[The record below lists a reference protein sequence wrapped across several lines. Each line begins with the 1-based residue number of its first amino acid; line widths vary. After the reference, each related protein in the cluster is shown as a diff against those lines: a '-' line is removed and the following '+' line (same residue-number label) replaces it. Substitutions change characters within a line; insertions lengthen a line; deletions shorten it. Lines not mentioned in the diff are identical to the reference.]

1 MQVMAQSTTVLM
13 QIQKLVP
20 DELFDKLA
28 TKYHVDKYASVFT
41 ASTHFAVL
49 MFAQLAGLKS
59 TRDIQH
65 ATASLFSMAPL
76 VNVKKSTLAE
86 ANKRINWRFY
96 YELFQA
102 LFVLFSDR
110 FSRHDFPVPGKLLSL
125 DSTLI
130 PVCLE
135 RLPWAKYRTTKGALK
150 LHTLLDHDGLVPQ
163 DIVVTNG
170 KVSDIRAARTI
181 PVTPGTTYLVDRGYF
196 DSAWFARIHRS
207 HAFFVTRMK
216 SNVGFVWTGKRKLEA
231 GTGVRGDWVGHFDGT
246 PSEHYP
252 DPLRLVY
259 FIDPETKKEL
269 WFLTNLLDVEALTIA
284 RLYKQ
289 RWQIELFFKWIK
301 QNLKIKSFLGTSE
314 NAVMSQI
321 WVAMIVFL
329 LLRVLQQDAGEA
341 ISTHQLL
348 VFISTHLLSWIPVT
362 KAWQDFQRT
371 SSIGIQKRKQKTRT
385 LLN

>member
-1 MQVMAQSTTVLM
+1 MAQSTTVLM

-20 DELFDKLA
+20 NELFDKLA

-65 ATASLFSMAPL
+65 ATASLFSMDPL

-102 LFVLFSDR
+102 LFALFCDR
-110 FSRHDFPVPGKLLSL
+110 FSKHDFPVPGKLLSL

-150 LHTLLDHDGLVPQ
+150 LHTLLDHDGLIPQ
-163 DIVVTNG
+163 DIVITDG
-170 KVSDIRAARTI
+170 KVSDIGAARTMPI
-181 PVTPGTTYLVDRGYF
+181 TSGTTYLVDRGYF
-196 DSAWFARIHRS
+196 DSAWFARINRNQ
-207 HAFFVTRMK
+207 AFFVTRMK
-216 SNVGFVWTGKRKLEA
+216 SNVGFEWTEKRKVEA
-231 GTGVRGDWVGHFDGT
+231 GTGVRGDWIGHFDGT
-246 PSEHYP
+246 PADHYP
-252 DPLRLVY
+252 DPLRLVH
-259 FIDPETKKEL
+259 FTDPETKKEL
-269 WFLTNLLDVEALTIA
+269 WFLTNLLEIDALTIA
-284 RLYKQ
+284 QLYKQ
-289 RWQIELFFKWIK
+289 RWQIELFFKWVK

-329 LLRVLQQDAGEA
+329 LLRVLQKNADEA
-341 ISTHQLL
+341 ITTHQLL
-348 VFISTHLLSWIPVT
+348 VFISTHLLICIPVA

-371 SSIGIQKRKQKTRT
+371 SDIEKQKRKQQSRT
-385 LLN
+385 MLN

>member
-1 MQVMAQSTTVLM
+1 
-13 QIQKLVP
+13 
-20 DELFDKLA
+20 
-28 TKYHVDKYASVFT
+28 
-41 ASTHFAVL
+41 
-49 MFAQLAGLKS
+49 
-59 TRDIQH
+59 
-65 ATASLFSMAPL
+65 MAPL
-76 VNVKKSTLAE
+76 VNVKKSTLVE

-102 LFVLFSDR
+102 LFTLFSDR
-110 FSRHDFPVPGKLLSL
+110 FSKHDFPVPGKLLSL

-170 KVSDIRAARTI
+170 KISDIRAARTI
-181 PVTPGTTYLVDRGYF
+181 AITPGTTYLIDRGYF
-196 DSAWFARIHRS
+196 DSAWFARINHN

-216 SNVGFVWTGKRKLEA
+216 SNVGFEWTEKRKVES
-231 GTGVRGDWVGHFDGT
+231 GTGVRGDWIGHFSGT
-246 PSEHYP
+246 PYEHYP
-252 DPLRLVY
+252 EPVRLVY
-259 FIDPETKKEL
+259 FVDPETKKKL

-284 RLYKQ
+284 QLYKQ
-289 RWQIELFFKWIK
+289 RWQIELFFKWVK

-329 LLRVLQQDAGEA
+329 LLKVLQQDTNEA

-348 VFISTHLLSWIPVT
+348 VFISTHLLIRIPLS

-371 SSIGIQKRKQKTRT
+371 SCMKKQKRKQKTRT

>member
-1 MQVMAQSTTVLM
+1 MAQSTTVLM

-20 DELFDKLA
+20 KELFDTLA

-41 ASTHFAVL
+41 ASTHFTVL

-102 LFVLFSDR
+102 LFALYSDR
-110 FSRHDFPVPGKLLSL
+110 FSKHNFPVPDKLLSL

-135 RLPWAKYRTTKGALK
+135 RIPWAKYRTSKGALK

-163 DIVVTNG
+163 DIIITDG
-170 KVSDIRAARTI
+170 KVSDIRAARNI
-181 PVTPGTTYLVDRGYF
+181 PITPGTTYLVDRGYF
-196 DSAWFARIHRS
+196 DSAWFAKINRN

-216 SNVGFVWTGKRKLEA
+216 SNVGFEWTEKREVEG
-231 GTGVRGDWVGHFDGT
+231 GTGVRGDWIGHFDGT

-252 DPLRLVY
+252 DPLRLVD
-259 FIDPETKKEL
+259 FVDPETKKKL
-269 WFLTNLLDVEALTIA
+269 WFLTNLLDVDALTIA
-284 RLYKQ
+284 QLYKQ
-289 RWQIELFFKWIK
+289 RWQIELFFKWVK

-314 NAVMSQI
+314 NAIMSQI

-329 LLRVLQQDAGEA
+329 LLKVLQKEAGEA
-341 ISTHQLL
+341 ITTHQLL
-348 VFISTHLLSWIPVT
+348 VFISTHLLSCIAVS

-371 SSIGIQKRKQKTRT
+371 GSIEKQKRKQKTRT